1 MALLE
6 VQAIGKTFGG
16 LQAVK
21 ELSFTLEP
29 GEILGIIGPNGAGKT
44 TAFNMIAG
52 FFPPDTGSICF
63 KGENITGRRPWEVSH
78 RKIARTF
85 QLSKPFG
92 DLSVLENV
100 MVGGFHHQGSRGA
113 ARRKAEEML
122 AFVGMAHQATVEANN
137 LTATDRKRLELARSL
152 ATDPELLLLDEVV
165 AGATPTE
172 AVAMMDLIRKVRAGG
187 VTIVMVEHVMRV
199 IMGLSDR
206 VLVLHHGETIAM
218 GAPQAVSK
226 DPTVL
231 KAYLGDRHVQPGN
244 S

>member
-6 VQAIGKTFGG
+6 VQRINKAFGG

-21 ELSFTLEP
+21 DLSFTLES

-52 FFPPDTGSICF
+52 YFPPDAGRIVF
-63 KGENITGRRPWEVSH
+63 KGENITSLRPWDISH

-100 MVGGFHHQGSRGA
+100 MVGGFHHQGSRAA

-122 AFVGMAHQATVEANN
+122 QVVGMAHQAEIEAHN
-137 LTATDRKRLELARSL
+137 LTATDRKRLELARCL

-165 AGATPTE
+165 AGATPIE
-172 AVAMMDLIRKVRAGG
+172 AEGMMDLIRKIRDSG
-187 VTIVMVEHVMRV
+187 VTIIMVEHVMRV
-199 IMGLSDR
+199 IMGLSHR
-206 VLVLHHGETIAM
+206 VLVLHHGETIAV
-218 GAPQAVSK
+218 GEPQTVSR

-231 KAYLGDRHVQPGN
+231 KAYLGERHGQLG
-244 S
+244 SA